1 MKKLTLA
8 VFSLALLLGGA
19 SFVNAKDNVKNDA
32 KKTIEEMDKLVEKYN
47 KASDK
52 KKPAIEKEIKEK
64 VAANYDKHLKK
75 MEERAAELEKRVSE
89 MKAKLEKMKTEEA
102 KTKHVDEITKKIIS
116 GEKPMLFKPPFKD
129 GEGFG
134 ARHHKGMKDAW
145 QKEHKGPKGKKGCPC
160 AKGEKGDKEA
170 CPFAK
175 GETVPSAPVGPSEI

>member
-129 GEGFG
+129 GGKFQG
-134 ARHHKGMKDAW
+134 PKHHGMKG
-145 QKEHKGPKGKKGCPC
+145 HFKGPKGKKGCPC

-175 GETVPSAPVGPSEI
+175 GETVPPQPVPNEI